1 MSKMQQRITSGILA
15 LSMIL
20 STMPSAFA
28 GNESNSGAAQISF
41 AASKYI
47 ISEHEKKL
55 KVKIIRTGGNDRKVA
70 VAFKAADFT
79 AEYGDDY
86 VVLDENGDEL
96 PVGDGI
102 APDESMFEEVSDNAI
117 ITEVDED
124 TTVTDD
130 QTTEKLEE
138 SEQNTEDNNTTDE
151 IINDEGEVEEL
162 STVIENVSDAEIQ
175 EETADAEKQ
184 EESLEKSE
192 SENSNPVTGE
202 QTDEKSEQPS
212 EDVGDDTTG
221 DEGGEDTDTE
231 TQEPTENVPDT
242 EKQDEGSD
250 TAEDEPTLDSQ
261 AQQGPPPVLL
271 CLMHRHSIYN
281 CLTKMERLRKQ

>member
-1 MSKMQQRITSGILA
+1 M
-15 LSMIL
+15 
-20 STMPSAFA
+20 
-28 GNESNSGAAQISF
+28 
-41 AASKYI
+41 
-47 ISEHEKKL
+47 
-55 KVKIIRTGGNDRKVA
+55 KIIRTGGNDRKVA

-151 IINDEGEVEEL
+151 IINDEER
-162 STVIENVSDAEIQ
+162 S
-175 EETADAEKQ
+175 
-184 EESLEKSE
+184 KSF
-192 SENSNPVTGE
+192 
-202 QTDEKSEQPS
+202 
-212 EDVGDDTTG
+212 
-221 DEGGEDTDTE
+221 
-231 TQEPTENVPDT
+231 
-242 EKQDEGSD
+242 
-250 TAEDEPTLDSQ
+250 
-261 AQQGPPPVLL
+261 
-271 CLMHRHSIYN
+271 
-281 CLTKMERLRKQ
+281 RL